1 MVARFYSEFQIFYI
15 EKMKESERK
24 YNWIFFSNLVF
35 GFYFCLKGVLLV
47 CLIFSDGLREM
58 LTRIL
63 IFTVSEFFTS

>member
-1 MVARFYSEFQIFYI
+1 
-15 EKMKESERK
+15 MKESERK

-35 GFYFCLKGVLLV
+35 GFFFCLKGVLLV